1 MKNFSLNDNGTISL
15 HYDNLNP
22 AQVEELISTLQGN
35 LWFMKSKKE
44 DPIVVMKKSAKLS
57 RARGE
62 LSFRL
67 AWDAEEMLINLD
79 DEFLPSPP
87 NIDLSEDDLDRYHLT
102 LKQMLSTI

>member
-1 MKNFSLNDNGTISL
+1 MKNFSLNNNGTISV

-44 DPIVVMKKSAKLS
+44 DPIDVMKKSAKLS

-67 AWDAEEMLINLD
+67 SWDAEEILINLD
-79 DEFLPSPP
+79 DEFPLSPP
-87 NIDLSEDDLDRYHLT
+87 NIILSEDDLIRYNQT
-102 LKQMLSTI
+102 LKQMLSLI